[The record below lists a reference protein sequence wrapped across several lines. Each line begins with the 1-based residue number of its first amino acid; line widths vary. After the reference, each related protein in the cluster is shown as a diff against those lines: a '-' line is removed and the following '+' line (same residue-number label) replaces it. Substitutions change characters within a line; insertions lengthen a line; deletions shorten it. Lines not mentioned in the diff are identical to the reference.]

1 MYISPS
7 LGFIQF
13 VMLVGLSLYMN
24 YLHTLEIS
32 LDVST
37 SVDICLRIFFRIFF
51 GKTEMQLLLSGVG
64 ITD

>member
-7 LGFIQF
+7 SGFIQF

-32 LDVST
+32 LDVSA
-37 SVDICLRIFFRIFF
+37 SVDICWRIFFRNFF
-51 GKTEMQLLLSGVG
+51 WK
-64 ITD
+64 D